1 MCTSFLAPLR
11 LPLALSLIHLHQQHR
26 PSGYSL
32 CLECCSPRSSELA
45 SYCLWSNLS
54 YSMRPTLTTLLYTT
68 GSYLTSSSSLS
79 WLTLFFFFSW
89 HLLASNMPYNLFVMF
104 IVCLPQIAGKLHEV
118 RDFFFFCHWF
128 IHSAENSAKTH
139 CSQHFKK
146 IWSAGNQHSICAL
159 FLFTQ
164 KRLPK
169 GLI

>member
-118 RDFFFFCHWF
+118 RDFFFFL
-128 IHSAENSAKTH
+128 S
-139 CSQHFKK
+139 
-146 IWSAGNQHSICAL
+146 
-159 FLFTQ
+159 
-164 KRLPK
+164 
-169 GLI
+169 LIYPQCWEQC